1 MQIIL
6 VTVHRVAFVSDIKKK
21 DFNDFVGPWSS
32 NVIVS
37 F

>member
-6 VTVHRVAFVSDIKKK
+6 VTVHRVAFVSDIKN
-21 DFNDFVGPWSS
+21 DFNDFVGHWSS